1 MKDES
6 QNGFRDPTTLTK
18 WTKWFLY
25 AQIAVTLV
33 AISSD
38 LLEYQ
43 LFSDFKSGVYAS
55 REAAVAAAAASDSR
69 QAVVAIIQFA
79 TFIVAG
85 ILILKWIHRA
95 NYNARQLGATD
106 MTFTPGWSI
115 GWYFI
120 PVASLWKPYQ
130 AMKEIWK
137 ASSNPQDWKDEP
149 VSSLLPW
156 WWFLWIVSG
165 TLGPVSSRLTLSAQT
180 VDAFTVANVFDQVSN
195 AAVVALTL
203 LMAAIVRRIQSMQ
216 GARVGTE

>member
-1 MKDES
+1 MKNES

-25 AQIAVTLV
+25 AQIALALV
-33 AISSD
+33 AISSN
-38 LLEYQ
+38 LLEYR

-69 QAVVAIIQFA
+69 QAVVAIVQFA
-79 TFIVAG
+79 TFIAAG

-115 GWYFI
+115 GWYFV
-120 PVASLWKPYQ
+120 PVANLWMPYR

-137 ASSNPQDWKDEP
+137 ASANPQDWKNEP

-165 TLGPVSSRLTLSAQT
+165 TVGSVSNRLWLTAKT
-180 VDAFTVANVFDQVSN
+180 IDAYTVANLLDQVSN
-195 AAVVALTL
+195 AVVVVLSL
-203 LMAAIVRRIQSMQ
+203 LMAALVRRIQRMQ
-216 GARVGTE
+216 MARVGTE

>member
-216 GARVGTE
+216 MARVGTE